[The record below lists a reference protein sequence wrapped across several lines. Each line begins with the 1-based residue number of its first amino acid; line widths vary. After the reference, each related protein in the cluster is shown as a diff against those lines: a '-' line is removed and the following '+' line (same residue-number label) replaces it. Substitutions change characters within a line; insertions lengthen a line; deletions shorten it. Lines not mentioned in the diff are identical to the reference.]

1 MTIEGDAAK
10 TLDSISQSAKS
21 TDQQLSGISKTAP
34 AMGKALKVGAG
45 VGLAAV
51 AAMAAGVVKASKDT
65 IKLAGDLN
73 SLAKQA
79 RSVGALA
86 SEIDTLNGAFGLLT
100 ESGID
105 SARVLEDVNLN
116 LGKAAAGSAEAQ
128 RAFDEL
134 GLPDDFAG
142 RDAISRVSMLVE
154 RVGAISDPAR
164 RAEIASKT
172 LGRSWRELQTVFE
185 SGEGAL
191 EGAIEQIRAA
201 GVVSD
206 ETATQS
212 EALIDAVDLASRSF
226 ETLKR
231 DALEP
236 LIPIL
241 TETLEEFAEF
251 ARSLDPAAIDQYAKA
266 LSQVVF
272 FLSQVFLGAVKA
284 TAAVLGLSAAQG
296 DEQARKAVE
305 QNQDALNRQA
315 EKVIAARGAVNKLK
329 RELTAY
335 KETAGATAEGI
346 AALNKRI
353 DESSEAYDR
362 ARRTWK
368 RLQGEIGSEAGLLPE
383 VVATGRAPTTQR
395 APRTRRGGGAPPA
408 TGGGGTTTAD
418 VMPSTLLTNTQ
429 QMGPAISVVTEEV
442 VSLGGAL
449 YEAQRSFR
457 DFQATWEEGTGTIV
471 AAIGQLA
478 ITVLDEIAA
487 SQRRAMNESIAAAE
501 ETAKEIAS
509 IERKLSES
517 ISEEEKRKLLEEKKR
532 LEERSEAEREA
543 ALEAFHTQKAL
554 SIVSASLATA
564 LAVIQAVATA
574 PNIIA
579 GIALAVV
586 AGAMG
591 AVSIAKIAA
600 QQPPEFA
607 RGGVLREGDVPMVGG
622 QVHTRMEP
630 GEGVL
635 TKQGLRNVGGARA
648 LEDLNA
654 GRAGGGGGVVVMRV
668 GPRTT
673 EAIAVEQLR
682 PRSGHLATALR
693 TARPKHGRR
702 VAGR

>member
-51 AAMAAGVVKASKDT
+51 AAMAAGVVKASKNT

-100 ESGID
+100 ENGID
-105 SARVLEDVNLN
+105 SARVLEDVQLN

-212 EALIDAVDLASRSF
+212 EALIDAVDLASRTF

-236 LIPIL
+236 LIPVL
-241 TETLEEFAEF
+241 TDVFTSITDVMSAAGDDDNLKSFIGLLSDVTAGAIKAA
-251 ARSLDPAAIDQYAKA
+251 ARL
-266 LSQVVF
+266 F
-272 FLSQVFLGAVKA
+272 
-284 TAAVLGLSAAQG
+284 GLSESYASLGKQSRISRQLRDAREEADRLADELGELDRLIEKGSFVPGGDAANIEKSRSVYANLKDVQG
-296 DEQARKAVE
+296 DVVR
-305 QNQDALNRQA
+305 L
-315 EKVIAARGAVNKLK
+315 EK
-329 RELTAY
+329 ELANAI
-335 KETAGATAEGI
+335 KETAAASRAATAEAERRLGGGGG
-346 AALNKRI
+346 
-353 DESSEAYDR
+353 
-362 ARRTWK
+362 RRT
-368 RLQGEIGSEAGLLPE
+368 
-383 VVATGRAPTTQR
+383 AP
-395 APRTRRGGGAPPA
+395 RGGGAPPA
-408 TGGGGTTTAD
+408 TGGGGGGATTAD
-418 VMPSTLLTNTQ
+418 VMPSTLLTGAQ
-429 QMGPAISVVTEEV
+429 QMGPAISVVTDEV
-442 VSLGGAL
+442 VSLGSAL
-449 YEAQRSFR
+449 YEAELSFQEFR
-457 DFQATWEEGTGTIV
+457 GTWEEGTGTIV

-543 ALEAFHTQKAL
+543 ALEAFNTQKAL

-564 LAVIQAVATA
+564 LAIIQAVATA

-591 AVSIAKIAA
+591 AISIAKIAA

-635 TKQGLRNVGGARA
+635 TKQGLRSIGGARA

>member
-10 TLDSISQSAKS
+10 PLDSISQSAKG

-79 RSVGALA
+79 RSVNALA

-100 ESGID
+100 ENGVD
-105 SARVLEDVNLN
+105 SARVLEDVSLN

-236 LIPIL
+236 LIPVL
-241 TETLEEFAEF
+241 TDVFTSITDVMSAAGDDDNLKSFIGLLGDVTAGAIKAAARLFGLSESYASLGKQSRISRQLRDAREEADRLADELAELDRLIEQGSFVPGGDAANIEKSRSVYANLQDVQEDVVRLEKE
-251 ARSLDPAAIDQYAKA
+251 LAKA
-266 LSQVVF
+266 
-272 FLSQVFLGAVKA
+272 
-284 TAAVLGLSAAQG
+284 
-296 DEQARKAVE
+296 
-305 QNQDALNRQA
+305 
-315 EKVIAARGAVNKLK
+315 I
-329 RELTAY
+329 
-335 KETAGATAEGI
+335 KETAAASRAATAEAERRLGGGGG
-346 AALNKRI
+346 
-353 DESSEAYDR
+353 
-362 ARRTWK
+362 RRT
-368 RLQGEIGSEAGLLPE
+368 
-383 VVATGRAPTTQR
+383 
-395 APRTRRGGGAPPA
+395 APRRSGGGAPAPA
-408 TGGGGTTTAD
+408 ATGGGGGTTTAD
-418 VMPSTLLTNTQ
+418 VMPSTLLTGVQ
-429 QMGPAISVVTEEV
+429 QMGPAISVVTDEV
-442 VSLGGAL
+442 VSLGSAL
-449 YEAQRSFR
+449 YEAELSFQEFR
-457 DFQATWEEGTGTIV
+457 GTWEEGTGTIV

-543 ALEAFHTQKAL
+543 ALEAFHTNKAL
-554 SIVSASLATA
+554 AVVSASLATA

>member
-10 TLDSISQSAKS
+10 TLDSISQSAKG
-21 TDQQLSGISKTAP
+21 TDQQLAGISKTAP

-79 RSVGALA
+79 RSVNALA

-100 ESGID
+100 ENGID

-212 EALIDAVDLASRSF
+212 EALIDAVDLASRTF
-226 ETLKR
+226 EGLKR

-236 LIPIL
+236 LIPVL
-241 TETLEEFAEF
+241 TETFETVRELLQG
-251 ARSLDPAAIDQYAKA
+251 LDPQAVDHFAGRLSRLVGTLADVAAGAFKA
-266 LSQVVF
+266 TMS
-272 FLSQVFLGAVKA
+272 FLGLA
-284 TAAVLGLSAAQG
+284 AAQG
-296 DEQARKAVE
+296 DEGAKSAQAAII
-305 QNQDALNRQA
+305 AQA
-315 EKVIAARGAVNKLK
+315 EQIDQLK
-329 RELTAY
+329 EQIRVSKEVDSVTGGLSDETRKLTAELE
-335 KETAGATAEGI
+335 KEI
-346 AALNKRI
+346 AVLG
-353 DESSEAYDR
+353 
-362 ARRTWK
+362 
-368 RLQGEIGSEAGLLPE
+368 RLRGEIGAIAGLGG
-383 VVATGRAPTTQR
+383 AAPTR
-395 APRTRRGGGAPPA
+395 ATDGGRRAAPRGGGAPAA
-408 TGGGGTTTAD
+408 TGGGGGGATTAD
-418 VMPSTLLTNTQ
+418 VMPSTLLTGVQ
-429 QMGPAISVVTEEV
+429 QMGPAISVVTDEV
-442 VSLGGAL
+442 VSLGSAL
-449 YEAQRSFR
+449 YEAELSFQEFR
-457 DFQATWEEGTGTIV
+457 GTWEEGTGTIV

-543 ALEAFHTQKAL
+543 ALEAFHTNKAL
-554 SIVSASLATA
+554 AVVSASLATA